1 MVVELVETTVVETT
15 VVGTTGDVVSI
26 PIAIGIETPP

>member
-26 PIAIGIETPP
+26 PIAIGI